1 MLYLTEKNG
10 LHIGIIESDIHI
22 MDYKCVHNTEYHVA
36 RITRRRKVIAEAR
49 NKIGTRSRGSGWD
62 DQSLHAERAVVK
74 SLGDISQLNG
84 CTLEVIRI
92 SKHGNIKNSEP
103 CHNCRMFLHK
113 CMKEY
118 GLRKVIYSSDN
129 EDEDARTTISI

>member
-1 MLYLTEKNG
+1 ME
-10 LHIGIIESDIHI
+10 
-22 MDYKCVHNTEYHVA
+22 YKPVHNTSLHYAELY
-36 RITRRRKVIAEAR
+36 RRNKLIASSR
-49 NKIGTRSRGSGWD
+49 NKIGSRSRGCGWSD
-62 DQSLHAERAVVK
+62 TTLHAERAVVK
-74 SLGDISQLNG
+74 RLGDISQLNG

-118 GLRKVIYSSDN
+118 GLRKVLYSSDN
-129 EDEDARTTISI
+129 EDEDARTIISI